1 MKKRAKSP
9 RVRRERSTLVLQS
22 EYTTATA
29 AELKAALV
37 PLFACHET
45 IGLDA
50 SGAMRVGTAAL
61 QVLAAFVRDRRAQ
74 GRLTE
79 WRGASPAFVDA
90 TKVLGLTEL
99 LDLPAEQAA

>member
-1 MKKRAKSP
+1 MKKRAKTP
-9 RVRRERSTLVLQS
+9 RIKRDRGTLVLQS
-22 EYTTATA
+22 EYTTAAA

-37 PLFACHET
+37 PLFAYHET

-50 SGAMRVGTAAL
+50 SGAMRIGTAAL

-90 TKVLGLTEL
+90 AKLLGLTEL
-99 LDLPAEQAA
+99 LDLPAGQPA